1 MTDKYLLF
9 EKSTQ
14 PTENALTPIQQSVPI
29 PIRIADR
36 FWLRLRGLL
45 GYTQAT
51 LHFGLWIIPCRG
63 VHTIG
68 MRMPIDI
75 IFLNTENKIVAL
87 HSHVTSFRYRF
98 CFKAHSTLE
107 FHCGFIQQ
115 NNLQIGNQIKISG
128 Q

>member
-9 EKSTQ
+9 EKSRP
-14 PTENALTPIQQSVPI
+14 PTHSALTLTQQSIPI

-51 LHFGLWIIPCRG
+51 LHFGLWILPCRG

-75 IFLNTENKIVAL
+75 IFLNTDNKIIAL
-87 HSHVTSFRYRF
+87 HSHVPPFRYCF

-115 NNLQIGNQIKISG
+115 KNLQIGDQIKISG

>member
-1 MTDKYLLF
+1 MTDKYVLF
-9 EKSTQ
+9 EKSA
-14 PTENALTPIQQSVPI
+14 PVL
-29 PIRIADR
+29 IRVADR
-36 FWLRLRGLL
+36 FWLRFRGLL
-45 GYTQAT
+45 GYTPNT

-75 IFLNTENKIVAL
+75 IFLDTTNKVVDL
-87 HSHVTSFRYRF
+87 HSHTLPFRYRF

-115 NNLQIGNQIKISG
+115 NNIQIGDQLKISE
-128 Q
+128 